1 MNQKNRTKFWIPDP
15 LTVLSAALIVFAFP
29 PWDFA
34 PLIWISLIP
43 WFFALDRCKSWKNTA
58 AQAMWLGIFMSLGGF
73 YWVAFVL
80 QEFGNLPWSLAIVGM
95 LGFTLIGQ
103 PQFLAFALARRFFLG
118 RISEGRGR
126 IFPTALLPVLISL
139 LYTGIDWTIPKLF
152 VDTLGHSLYAQKI
165 LRQSADLG
173 GAALLTFL
181 IFWVN
186 EGLYQSIK
194 TWRQT
199 KGVFRVVPLL
209 GPVLLSVALG
219 AYGFY
224 RLKEIQTIQANPER
238 FLQAAVIQGN
248 IGDFDK
254 IASERGVKGA
264 GQKVLDTYISLSDQA
279 LALTPKPQVL
289 IWPETAYPSNFR
301 HPQTADELARD
312 QRVEAFVKDR
322 KTPLLFGGYD
332 RFNDKDHNAF
342 FYLFPQPRVGFPDEL
357 DLRIYRKNVLL
368 LFGEYIPGA
377 ETFSFIKQAF
387 PQVGNFGRGVG
398 PEVLPIPLDSAA
410 QVNTGP
416 IICYEALFTNYVV
429 AAARNGSQ
437 LILNITNDSW
447 FGARGE
453 PELHLALTTFRSIE
467 TRLPQLRGTNTGISA
482 LILPDGEIIEKT
494 EKFIPTIMNVQIPI
508 MPKISTLILKWGDWF
523 GPLALLLG
531 GLGLLGLIH
540 LSKAWTVSPHN
551 NNQP

>member
-1 MNQKNRTKFWIPDP
+1 MKQKDWVPAP
-15 LTVLSAALIVFAFP
+15 LTLLSAALIVFAFP
-29 PWDFA
+29 PWDLT

-43 WFFALDRCKSWKNTA
+43 WFFVLDRCKSWKQTV

-80 QEFGNLPWSLAIVGM
+80 QEFANLPWILAIVG
-95 LGFTLIGQ
+95 LAGFSLIGQ
-103 PQFLAFALARRFFLG
+103 PQFLAFAVLRRFFLERTGHTG
-118 RISEGRGR
+118 RVI
-126 IFPTALLPVLISL
+126 PVALLSVLISL
-139 LYTGIDWTIPKLF
+139 LYTGVDWVIPKLF
-152 VDTLGHSLYAQKI
+152 VDTLGHSQYAQKW
-165 LRQSADLG
+165 LRQCADLG
-173 GAALLTFL
+173 GAPLLTFL
-181 IFWVN
+181 IFWIN
-186 EGLYQSIK
+186 DGLYRTLK
-194 TWRQT
+194 TWKQT
-199 KGVFRVVPLL
+199 KGLARVVPLL
-209 GPVLLSVALG
+209 GPILLGIVLG
-219 AYGFY
+219 TYGVH
-224 RLKEIQTIQANPER
+224 RLQEIQGIQANPER
-238 FLQAAVIQGN
+238 FVQAAVIQGN

-254 IASERGVKGA
+254 IASERGVRGA
-264 GQKVLDTYISLSDQA
+264 GQKVLDTYIGLSDQA

-289 IWPETAYPSNFR
+289 IWPETAYPSNFK

-312 QRVEAFVKDR
+312 QRVESFVKER

-332 RFNDKDHNAF
+332 RFNNKDHNAF
-342 FYLFPQPRVGFPDEL
+342 FFLFPQPRSGFPDEL

-377 ETFSFIKQAF
+377 ETFSFLKEAF

-398 PEVLPIPLDSAA
+398 PEVVPVTL
-410 QVNTGP
+410 NTSTVLNVGP

-482 LILPDGEIIEKT
+482 LVMPDGEIIEKT
-494 EKFIPTIMNVQIPI
+494 EKFIPTILNVKIPI

-523 GPLALLLG
+523 GPLALILG
-531 GLGLLGLIH
+531 IAGLWGI
-540 LSKAWTVSPHN
+540 SAIRKKP
-551 NNQP
+551 